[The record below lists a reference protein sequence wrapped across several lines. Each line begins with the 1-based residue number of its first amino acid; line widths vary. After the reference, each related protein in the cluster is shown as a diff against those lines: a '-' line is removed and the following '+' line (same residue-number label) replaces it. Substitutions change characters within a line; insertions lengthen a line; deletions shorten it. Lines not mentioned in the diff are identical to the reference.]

1 MVLSPTWTQ
10 ELHNANFEAIV
21 NGNTPKRCIFFPR
34 VQRISIVHT
43 ASNGSRYSNVIYQAI
58 TDVGEGY

>member
-1 MVLSPTWTQ
+1 MDPGI
-10 ELHNANFEAIV
+10 ANFEAIV
-21 NGNTPKRCIFFPR
+21 NGNTPQRCIFFPR

-43 ASNGSRYSNVIYQAI
+43 ASIGRRYSNVIYQAI